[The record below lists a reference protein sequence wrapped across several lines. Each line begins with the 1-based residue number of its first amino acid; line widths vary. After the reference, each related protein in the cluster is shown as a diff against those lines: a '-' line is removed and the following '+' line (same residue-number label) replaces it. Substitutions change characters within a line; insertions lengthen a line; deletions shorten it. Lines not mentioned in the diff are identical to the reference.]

1 MNKYIAA
8 SYENQKKKFLKSYG
22 TVHICGD
29 CMHTTLCSRMKVQ
42 NSGFN
47 KEKKIAMLKK
57 LAPFITDYEIET
69 YQPKGQLNPINFVK
83 VYKCDKFVFD
93 GGQE

>member
-47 KEKKIAMLKK
+47 KEKM
-57 LAPFITDYEIET
+57 
-69 YQPKGQLNPINFVK
+69 
-83 VYKCDKFVFD
+83 
-93 GGQE
+93 